1 MAKFFLINNVRVGAN
16 KRYAGSLIDDAT
28 VDASKIRQAGGVLVP
43 NSNASVAF
51 AAGIA
56 QKFRRRGAPEQYLSD
71 IMESALGFEHEVF
84 PKGANITATATAQWS
99 DGLRRVIPPT
109 LGANITITL
118 GVAAG
123 ADGRLPVA
131 GKRWQFTRTD
141 VAAFTVAFVNGGPG
155 AGTLKTLP
163 VSAIGFAEFEFDG
176 TNWELVQ

>member
-1 MAKFFLINNVRVGAN
+1 MAKFYLVNNVRIGTQ
-16 KRYAGSLIDDAT
+16 KRYAGSLIDDAYLD
-28 VDASKIRQAGGVLVP
+28 VSKIRSAGGVLIP
-43 NSNASVAF
+43 SYNQSIANAATL
-51 AAGIA
+51 A
-56 QKFRRRGAPEQYLSD
+56 QKMRRRGVPEAALSEV
-71 IMESALGFEHEVF
+71 MEAALGFEHEVS
-84 PKGANITATATAQWS
+84 PKGANVTATGTVQWS

-109 LGANITITL
+109 LGANLTITL

-131 GKRWQFTRTD
+131 GKRLAFTRTD

-163 VSAIGFAEFEFDG
+163 VSAIGYAEFEFDG